1 MKTLIEYINAASYC
15 VGFTGAGVSTLSGIP
30 DFRGKNGLYSSF
42 DADKLFDYDYFC
54 KNPSYFY
61 EMSKDFIYNI
71 DSKVPSV
78 VHDVFAQM
86 EQAGKMK
93 AVITQNIDMLH
104 TRAGSR
110 NVLEIHGSPKVHTC
124 LNCRNTCSFEE
135 IVPVVKNGNVPHCIL
150 CKDTMKP
157 DIIFFGEMLDQA
169 VLYAAVTEASKADLI
184 IVCGTSLI
192 VQPAASI
199 PVYTLEHGG
208 RLIIVNDSAT
218 PLDGQCVARFYNIEE
233 VFTELRSYFN

>member
-1 MKTLIEYINAASYC
+1 MKTLFDYIQDASYC

-30 DFRGKNGLYSSF
+30 DFRGKQGLYTSF
-42 DADKLFDYDYFC
+42 DAEKLFDYDYFC
-54 KNPSYFY
+54 QNPSYFY

-78 VHDVFAQM
+78 VHEVFAQM
-86 EQAGKMK
+86 EQAGNMK

-104 TRAGSR
+104 IRAGSK

-124 LNCRNTCSFEE
+124 LSCGNTCMFEE
-135 IVPVVKNGNVPHCIL
+135 IVPIVKSGNVPHCSS
-150 CKDTMKP
+150 CKDIMKP

-169 VLYAAVTEASKADLI
+169 VLYAAVTEASRADLI
-184 IVCGTSLI
+184 IVCGTSLV

-199 PVYTLEHGG
+199 PVYTLDNGG
-208 RLIIVNDSAT
+208 KLIIVNDSPT
-218 PLDGQCVARFYNIEE
+218 PLDSRCTARFYSLEE
-233 VFTELRSYFN
+233 VFTELRYSFT

>member
-1 MKTLIEYINAASYC
+1 MKTLIDYINEALYC

-42 DADKLFDYDYFC
+42 DADKLFDFDYFC

-71 DSKVPSV
+71 DSKIPSV
-78 VHDVFAQM
+78 VHEVFALL
-86 EQAGKMK
+86 EQTGRMK

-104 TRAGSR
+104 TRAGSK
-110 NVLEIHGSPKVHTC
+110 NVFEIHGSPKVHTC
-124 LNCRNTCSFEE
+124 LNCGNTCSFEE
-135 IVPVVKNGNVPHCIL
+135 IVPVVRNGKVPHCIS
-150 CKDTMKP
+150 CKDIMKP

-169 VLYAAVTEASKADLI
+169 VLYGAVTEASRADLI
-184 IVCGTSLI
+184 IVCGTSLV

-199 PVYTLEHGG
+199 PVYTLDNGG
-208 RLIIVNDSAT
+208 KVIIVNDSPT
-218 PLDGQCVARFYNIEE
+218 PLDNRCAARFYSLEE
-233 VFTELRSYFN
+233 VFAELRCSF